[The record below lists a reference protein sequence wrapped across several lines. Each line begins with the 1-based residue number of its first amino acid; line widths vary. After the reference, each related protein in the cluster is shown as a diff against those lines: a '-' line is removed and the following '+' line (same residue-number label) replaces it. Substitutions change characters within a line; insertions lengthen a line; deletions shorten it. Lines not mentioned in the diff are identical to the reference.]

1 MNKIWSIA
9 LIVVASLAAV
19 GGTYW
24 YFEIR
29 ETPVMVQEVQQE
41 TLVQQPITETTKPQ
55 KPENTI
61 EPAPPVALASPV
73 QEAPAQPPKP
83 IIEEKPVIEEP
94 KPVAQVL
101 PPPVSTLITSPLFA
115 RRAQSAPAVPIPFA
129 PTFVESPA
137 AEPEESQVLP
147 TPTLEQEPIVEVAEV
162 ADVPME
168 VPTEAPAEAEKMILT
183 PKAPASPIIPTSRTE
198 FDPTPLTWTVGA
210 SVSFMDFQWPG
221 PERGFDVQL
230 EVLKNGEGMF
240 SFGGMAEYA
249 KVDGDQQIS
258 VMATG
263 TWTINKEEALS
274 FPLSISLGPSFF
286 LGANNGWGM
295 RAKLNAGI
303 SYAIT
308 RQFRFFYQAG
318 LEMLWNITDSDLRFA
333 LEPMRVGFSY
343 SF

>member
-29 ETPVMVQEVQQE
+29 ETPGMVQEVQQE
-41 TLVQQPITETTKPQ
+41 TLVQQPVTETTKPQ
-55 KPENTI
+55 EPKSKAESASPVIAAVPIQESAAS
-61 EPAPPVALASPV
+61 PAPP
-73 QEAPAQPPKP
+73 
-83 IIEEKPVIEEP
+83 IIVEKPVIEEP
-94 KPVAQVL
+94 KPVEQVL
-101 PPPVSTLITSPLFA
+101 PPPVSTLLTSPLFV
-115 RRAQSAPAVPIPFA
+115 RRAQSAPAVPVPFA
-129 PTFVESPA
+129 PTFVERNVT
-137 AEPEESQVLP
+137 EPETSQARPV
-147 TPTLEQEPIVEVAEV
+147 PTLEQEEIVEP
-162 ADVPME
+162 ADVIDEQRE
-168 VPTEAPAEAEKMILT
+168 VPAEAPAEPEKLILT
-183 PKAPASPIIPTSRTE
+183 PKAPASPVIPTSRTE

-210 SVSFMDFQWPG
+210 SVSFIDFQWPG
-221 PERGFDVQL
+221 PERGFDAQFQ
-230 EVLKNGEGMF
+230 VLRQGEGMF

-258 VMATG
+258 LMATG
-263 TWTINKEEALS
+263 TWTISKEEALS

-295 RAKLNAGI
+295 RAKLYAGI

-318 LEMLWNITDSDLRFA
+318 LEMLWNITDSDLSFA